1 MSNDL
6 EMQGRVALVAGGS
19 KGIGRAAA
27 LRLAALGAD
36 VAVVSRGENGKAV
49 AEEVKSMGRRAV
61 AIQAD
66 LSDVD
71 ECAAMAKQAL
81 SALGRIDV
89 LVVSGSQD
97 REDVA
102 GRPFIDTDPHDYPAF
117 LTSQLLTKLNPIGAV
132 LPSMREQ
139 GYGKVVVLT
148 TDAGRVPTVSSALF
162 GAAAAGLQFGVRAIG
177 KEVARF
183 GIRVNAVSIT
193 VTKGTAIWDNYLEG
207 QAPGENLVKAYKR
220 IEDMTPF
227 HMNTPEDVANAVCFF
242 ASPIS
247 DQISGATLSVN
258 GGASFP

>member
-1 MSNDL
+1 MSEEL

-19 KGIGRAAA
+19 KGIGRATA
-27 LRLAALGAD
+27 LKLAALGAD
-36 VAVVSRGENGKAV
+36 VAVVSRGESGKVV
-49 AEEVKSMGRRAV
+49 ADEIKALGRSGV
-61 AIQAD
+61 HIQAD

-71 ECAAMAKQAL
+71 ACADMTKQVL
-81 SALGRIDV
+81 EALGRIDV

-97 REDVA
+97 PQEVS
-102 GRPFIDTDPHDYPAF
+102 GRPFIDTDPHSYPTF
-117 LTSQLLTKLNPIGAV
+117 LKSQMLTKLNPVGAV
-132 LPSMREQ
+132 LPTMREQ
-139 GYGKVVVLT
+139 GYGKVVLLT
-148 TDAGRVPTVSSALF
+148 TDAGRLPTVSSALF
-162 GAAAAGLQFGVRAIG
+162 GAAAAGLQFSVKAIG

-207 QAPGENLVKAYKR
+207 DAPGENLVNAYKK

-247 DQISGATLSVN
+247 DQVSGATLSVN

>member
-1 MSNDL
+1 MSDDL
-6 EMQGRVALVAGGS
+6 EMQGRVALVAGAS
-19 KGIGRAAA
+19 KGIGRATA
-27 LRLAALGAD
+27 LRLAGWVPMWRWYRGVRTVRLLPKKSSPW
-36 VAVVSRGENGKAV
+36 VAVPSPSRPTSRMWRSAPHGE
-49 AEEVKSMGRRAV
+49 
-61 AIQAD
+61 AD
-66 LSDVD
+66 
-71 ECAAMAKQAL
+71 L

-102 GRPFIDTDPHDYPAF
+102 GRPFIDTDPHDYPTF
-117 LTSQLLTKLNPIGAV
+117 LTAQLLTKLNRSARCYRACASRATARSSCSPLTRAGPDGE
-132 LPSMREQ
+132 L
-139 GYGKVVVLT
+139 GVV
-148 TDAGRVPTVSSALF
+148 R
-162 GAAAAGLQFGVRAIG
+162 AAAAGLQFSVRAIG

-183 GIRVNAVSIT
+183 GVRVNAVSIT